1 MPKQERLTNWL
12 SNAYSSAYAGTFTGT
27 NFFRLELAVYREEAA
42 GLYYDMQAVYEAA
55 DLLPEDNLSRIEGFK
70 ALERCINLL
79 DLRRPGSQNALRA

>member
-12 SNAYSSAYAGTFTGT
+12 FYAYSSAYAGTFTGT

-55 DLLPEDNLSRIEGFK
+55 DLLPEDNLSGSR
-70 ALERCINLL
+70 ALKHWK
-79 DLRRPGSQNALRA
+79 DA